1 MVFITLWRAGRCE
14 CLLLMGE
21 RTVELR
27 LMKDHAVIR
36 RSEPTT
42 TKVALRMAAAWKS
55 GLASIAD

>member
-36 RSEPTT
+36 RSEPMTT
-42 TKVALRMAAAWKS
+42 RAALRVAAAWRWS
-55 GLASIAD
+55 LSAE